1 MNASPIPGKNRD
13 RLVVKTKR
21 KRERDFSVKAVRSGF
36 GLKQGQMSRMLG
48 VSLRT
53 LSQLE
58 STQKAVRP
66 DTSRRLTEA
75 DRLRRALCEIM
86 DAADLPE
93 WMERPN
99 PAFEGSTPLQV
110 VERGEIDRL
119 WQMVYAVR
127 TGQPL

>member
-1 MNASPIPGKNRD
+1 
-13 RLVVKTKR
+13 
-21 KRERDFSVKAVRSGF
+21 
-36 GLKQGQMSRMLG
+36 
-48 VSLRT
+48 
-53 LSQLE
+53 
-58 STQKAVRP
+58 
-66 DTSRRLTEA
+66 
-75 DRLRRALCEIM
+75 M